1 MKKKLK
7 YICPE
12 CKAMY
17 EGPQGATPF
26 IVSWNDG
33 HFCTPRLV
41 GEEEVKKLSNKTES
55 LKYDE
60 LWTTYYN

>member
-41 GEEEVKKLSNKTES
+41 GEEEVKKLSDKTKE
-55 LKYDE
+55 LKQDE

>member
-17 EGPQGATPF
+17 EAPQGATPF

-33 HFCTPRLV
+33 HFCTPRLI
-41 GEEEVKKLSNKTES
+41 GEQEVKKLSDKTKS
-55 LKYDE
+55 LKEDE
-60 LWTTYYN
+60 IWTTYYN

>member
-41 GEEEVKKLSNKTES
+41 GEEEVKKLSDKTKD
-55 LKYDE
+55 LKQDE

>member
-7 YICPE
+7 YVCPE

-41 GEEEVKKLSNKTES
+41 GEEEVKDLSKKTES
-55 LKYDE
+55 LKEDE
-60 LWTTYYN
+60 IWTTYYN

>member
-41 GEEEVKKLSNKTES
+41 GEEEVKKLSDKTES
-55 LKYDE
+55 LRYDE

>member
-17 EGPQGATPF
+17 EGPQGATPY
-26 IVSWNDG
+26 IISWNNG

-41 GEEEVKKLSNKTES
+41 GEEEVKKLSDKTKD
-55 LKYDE
+55 LKQDE

>member
-17 EGPQGATPF
+17 EGPQGATPY
-26 IVSWNDG
+26 IVSWNNG

-41 GEEEVKKLSNKTES
+41 GEEEVKKLSDKTKD
-55 LKYDE
+55 LKQDE

>member
-1 MKKKLK
+1 MIKKLK
-7 YICPE
+7 YVCPE

-26 IVSWNDG
+26 IVSWSDG

-41 GEEEVKKLSNKTES
+41 GEEEVKDLSEKTKS
-55 LKYDE
+55 LEEDE
-60 LWTTYYN
+60 IWTTYYN

>member
-7 YICPE
+7 YICSE
-12 CKAMY
+12 CNARY

-26 IVSWNDG
+26 IVAWNDG
-33 HFCTPRLV
+33 HFCEPKLI
-41 GEEEVKKLSNKTES
+41 GEQEIKKLSNKTKE
-55 LKYDE
+55 LVEAE

>member
-12 CKAMY
+12 CNARY
-17 EGPQGATPF
+17 QGPQGATPF
-26 IVSWNDG
+26 IVAWNNG
-33 HFCTPRLV
+33 HFCEPKLI
-41 GEEEVKKLSNKTES
+41 GEQEIKKLSNKTKE
-55 LKYDE
+55 LVEAE

>member
-12 CKAMY
+12 CRAMY
-17 EGPQGATPF
+17 EGPQGATPY
-26 IVSWNDG
+26 IISWNNG

-41 GEEEVKKLSNKTES
+41 GEEEVKKLSDKTKD
-55 LKYDE
+55 LKQDE

>member
-1 MKKKLK
+1 MIKKLK
-7 YICPE
+7 YVCPE

-26 IVSWNDG
+26 IVSWSDG

-41 GEEEVKKLSNKTES
+41 GEEEVKDLSEKTKS
-55 LKYDE
+55 LEEDDI
-60 LWTTYYN
+60 WTTYYN

>member
-33 HFCTPRLV
+33 HFCTPRLI
-41 GEEEVKKLSNKTES
+41 GEEEVKKLSDKTKD
-55 LKYDE
+55 LKQDE

>member
-7 YICPE
+7 YVCPE

-26 IVSWNDG
+26 IVSWDDG
-33 HFCTPRLV
+33 HFCAPQLI
-41 GEEEVKKLSNKTES
+41 GEEEVKDLSKKTKT
-55 LKYDE
+55 LKDDE

>member
-12 CKAMY
+12 CRAMY

-26 IVSWNDG
+26 IVAWNDG

-41 GEEEVKKLSNKTES
+41 GEEEVKKLSDKTKD
-55 LKYDE
+55 LKQDE

>member
-12 CKAMY
+12 CRAKFKS
-17 EGPQGATPF
+17 PQGVTPY
-26 IVSWNDG
+26 IVAWDDG
-33 HFCTPRLV
+33 HFCTPRLI
-41 GEEEVKKLSNKTES
+41 GEEEVKDLSKKTKT
-55 LKYDE
+55 LKDDE

>member
-1 MKKKLK
+1 MIKKLK
-7 YICPE
+7 YVCPE

-26 IVSWNDG
+26 IVSWSDG

-41 GEEEVKKLSNKTES
+41 GEEEVKNLSKKTQS
-55 LKYDE
+55 LEEDDI
-60 LWTTYYN
+60 WTTYYN

>member
-26 IVSWNDG
+26 IISWNDG
-33 HFCTPRLV
+33 HFCTPRLI
-41 GEEEVKKLSNKTES
+41 GEEEVKKLSDKTKD
-55 LKYDE
+55 LKQDE

>member
-12 CKAMY
+12 CRAMY
-17 EGPQGATPF
+17 EGPQGTTPF

-41 GEEEVKKLSNKTES
+41 GEEEVKKLSDKTKD
-55 LKYDE
+55 LKQDE

>member
-41 GEEEVKKLSNKTES
+41 GEEEVKKLSDKTES

>member
-41 GEEEVKKLSNKTES
+41 GEEEVKKLSDKTES
-55 LKYDE
+55 LKNDE
-60 LWTTYYN
+60 VWTTYYN